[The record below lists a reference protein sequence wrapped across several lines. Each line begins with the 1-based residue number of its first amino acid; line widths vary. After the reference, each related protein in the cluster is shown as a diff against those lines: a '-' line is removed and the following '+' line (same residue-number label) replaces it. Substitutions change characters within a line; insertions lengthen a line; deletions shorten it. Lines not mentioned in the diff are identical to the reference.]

1 MSVEEKKEQLASLIG
16 QAIERTASARGVT
29 LPESFSVL
37 LERPRREGQG
47 DWATN
52 AAMKLSKVF
61 GMPPVD
67 LAREIAGNFEG
78 GNRISSVEV
87 APPGFMNF
95 TLSDGWLAEV
105 IEEVLRAGDD
115 YGRND
120 HGGGKRVQIEFVSAN
135 PTGPIHLG
143 HGRGAAVGDIVSS
156 VLSFSGWEVE
166 REYYINDAGLQMEM
180 LGKSTQ
186 SRYFALLGREEE
198 APFPEDGY
206 PGDYIDEIAREIL
219 AEHGKVL
226 ADRPLDETLSLF
238 RERTCRDV
246 LSMIRRDLED
256 FGVRFDVW
264 FSEKSLYEGD
274 IVPRTIDRL
283 RARGYAYD
291 GEGAVWFKATEF
303 GDDKDRVMIRN
314 NGVPTYFT
322 SDVAYLQNKYE
333 RKFDFLVYVWG
344 ADHHGY
350 VPRMRAANTALGAED
365 DRLEFL
371 LIQFVSLL
379 RNGVPVSMSKRAG
392 TFVTLR
398 EVMDE
403 VGRDATRFFFVSR
416 KNDSHLDFDLELA
429 KKTSADNPVYYVQ
442 YAHARICSILREA
455 ASRGI
460 ELPDPSA
467 ACRLC
472 AENLGKPSESHLVKE
487 LSRFP
492 GEVLKAAENLE
503 AHRIAFYATALAEAF
518 HAFYNSEKVLGE
530 EDGVMRARLLLVEA
544 TRIVV
549 ANCLRLLGISAP
561 ERM

>member
-1 MSVEEKKEQLASLIG
+1 MKD
-16 QAIERTASARGVT
+16 AIEKTASAKGVS
-29 LPESFSVL
+29 LPEGFTVL
-37 LERPRREGQG
+37 LERPKREGQG

-61 GMPPVD
+61 GMPPIE
-67 LAREIAGNFEG
+67 LAGEIAGNFEKG
-78 GNRISSVEV
+78 DRISSVEI
-87 APPGFMNF
+87 AAPGFMNF
-95 TLSDGWLAEV
+95 TLSDDWLAEV
-105 IEEVLRAGDD
+105 VEDVLRARDA
-115 YGRND
+115 YGRNNR
-120 HGGGKRVQIEFVSAN
+120 GLGKRVQVEFVSAN

-143 HGRGAAVGDIVSS
+143 HGRGAAVGDILSS
-156 VLSFSGWEVE
+156 ILSFSGWEVE

-186 SRYFALLGREEE
+186 SRYFALLGREAE
-198 APFPEDGY
+198 APFPEEGY
-206 PGDYIDEIAREIL
+206 PGDYIDEIAKGIL
-219 AEHGKVL
+219 TERGESL
-226 ADRPLDETLSLF
+226 ADRPLEETLPLF
-238 RERTCRDV
+238 REKTCDDV
-246 LSMIRRDLED
+246 LEMIRRDLED

-274 IVPRTIDRL
+274 LVPRTIDRL
-283 RARGYAYD
+283 RSRGYAYD
-291 GEGAVWFKATEF
+291 EEGAVWFKATEF

-322 SDVAYLQNKYE
+322 SDVAYMQNKYE
-333 RKFDFLVYVWG
+333 RKFDFLVYIWG

-350 VPRMRAANTALGAED
+350 VPRMRAANKALGAD
-365 DRLEFL
+365 DERLEFL

-429 KKTSADNPVYYVQ
+429 KKTSSDNPVFYVQ
-442 YAHARICSILREA
+442 YAYARICSILREA
-455 ASRGI
+455 DSRGI
-460 ELPDPSA
+460 ALPDLSA
-467 ACRLC
+467 VRGLC
-472 AENLGKPSESHLVKE
+472 TENLGKPSEARLAKE

-492 GEVLKAAENLE
+492 GEVSKAADNLE
-503 AHRIAFYATALAEAF
+503 AHRIAFYATDLAEAF

-530 EDGVMRARLLLVEA
+530 EDGVMKARLLLVEA
-544 TRIVV
+544 TRVV
-549 ANCLRLLGISAP
+549 VLNCLRLLGISAP
-561 ERM
+561 EKM